1 MKIKI
6 EFHEDFYECE
16 TCGRAYAS
24 GAQVRFDD
32 ELVLSLEP
40 IARCYDSKTWEESEI
55 FEQVLN
61 KLGHKL
67 EICYV

>member
-6 EFHEDFYECE
+6 EFCEDVHECE
-16 TCGRAYAS
+16 TCGCAYAS
-24 GAQVRFDD
+24 GAKARFDD
-32 ELVLSLEP
+32 ELVLNLEP
-40 IARCYDSKTWEESEI
+40 VAYCYGSKTWEESEV

>member
-1 MKIKI
+1 MKIQI
-6 EFHEDFYECE
+6 EFCEDVHECD
-16 TCGRAYAS
+16 TCGNSWAT
-24 GAQVRFDD
+24 GAKIFFND
-32 ELVLSLEP
+32 ELVLNLEP
-40 IARCYDSKTWEESEI
+40 VAYCYGSKTWEEHEI

>member
-6 EFHEDFYECE
+6 EFCEDVHECD
-16 TCGRAYAS
+16 TCGTSWAS
-24 GAQVRFDD
+24 GAKVHFDN
-32 ELVLSLEP
+32 ELVLNLEP
-40 IARCYDSKTWEESEI
+40 RARCYGGKTYEESEI

-61 KLGHKL
+61 KLGCNL